1 MPTTSSDELTTLFH
15 NLYRTHYDTEINEL
29 AESQSDTIQA
39 LTLDLNTIAEFN
51 TDLAED
57 ARTKPQAII
66 EYAQEALR
74 TYDIDHD
81 TTLSN
86 IRIALTDPR
95 TITRISELRAEH
107 NDTLVSIPGTVRST
121 SAVTSYPTEAAFEC
135 QRCGTQTYIPQKTSL
150 TSDNL
155 DTPHECLGCEQKG
168 PFELDTNSSEYID
181 VQQLRIESTLSDPEI
196 ENPESIIAVA
206 KHDLVNTAKPGDTVT
221 ITGIVELLGYG
232 NDSPTLDATI
242 NDKYIIIS
250 SINDL
255 EPGSLTT
262 ITDDDKHAIVEH
274 SNQPDI
280 TQRIVDSIAPHVPGQ
295 ETAKLA
301 VALQLFGGI
310 TKTLDDGTTITG
322 NIHIG
327 LLTDPGIFTDEI
339 IEYATQIA
347 PKSVEV
353 DGTDTT
359 QVGLTTAAYK
369 SSSGRKSWELDAGA
383 LVLADNGLAGIT
395 QTNQLS
401 SDAQAALYSV
411 MRNQEVK
418 ASKGTATQTLPAETS
433 VLASIQPKYGRFDQY
448 EPLNDQITID
458 RALLSRFDLLF
469 TLTDTPNETQDTEQA
484 TELLDTNHAGEINAQ
499 LAQSPISE
507 HSEEDVETLLEDITP
522 PLSANLLRKYI
533 THAKHTCFPTL
544 TEEAKTRLEQYYV
557 TTRTKHDGP
566 HSPAPISAQK
576 LESLVRLAEA
586 SARMRLS
593 DTITETD
600 AERVIELVQST
611 FYGQQSQPADDEDTD
626 TTDEGVYPDT
636 PDELKDLV
644 KNTISII
651 SEKHREGAPVD
662 DVIDETLK
670 TVSDGDVS
678 AGDVEATIEKLRTL
692 GEVYE
697 PKQGHL
703 RAT

>member
-74 TYDIDHD
+74 TYDTDHD

-135 QRCGTQTYIPQKTSL
+135 QRCGTQTYIPQSDAL
-150 TSDNL
+150 TNDSL

-206 KHDLVNTAKPGDTVT
+206 KHDLVNTVKPGDTVT

-232 NDSPTLDATI
+232 NDRPALNATI
-242 NDKYIIIS
+242 NDKYVTIS
-250 SINDL
+250 SITDL

-262 ITDDDKHAIVEH
+262 ITDDDKRQIVEH
-274 SNQPDI
+274 STQPDI

-301 VALQLFGGI
+301 VALQLFGGV
-310 TKTLDDGTTITG
+310 TKTLNDGTTITG

-327 LLTDPGIFTDEI
+327 LLTDPGIFTGEI

-347 PKSVEV
+347 PKSIEV

-369 SSSGRKSWELDAGA
+369 SSSGRKSWELNAGA

-401 SDAQAALYSV
+401 NDAQAALYSV

-433 VLASIQPKYGRFDQY
+433 VLASIRPKYGRFDQY

-484 TELLDTNHAGEINAQ
+484 NEILDTNHAGEINAQ
-499 LAQSPISE
+499 LSESPISE
-507 HSEEDVETLLEDITP
+507 HSAEDVETLLEDVAP
-522 PLSANLLRKYI
+522 PLSADLLRKYI

-544 TEEAKTRLEQYYV
+544 TEEAKTRLEEYYV
-557 TTRTKHDGP
+557 NTRTKHDDP
-566 HSPAPISAQK
+566 ASPTPITAQK

-611 FYGQQSQPADDEDTD
+611 FYGQQSQPADDDD
-626 TTDEGVYPDT
+626 TTTSNGEVSGDST
-636 PDELKDLV
+636 DELEDSL
-644 KNTISII
+644 KNII
-651 SEKHREGAPVD
+651 SNVGENYREGAP
-662 DVIDETLK
+662 IDEILDRALTNGIPADK
-670 TVSDGDVS
+670 
-678 AGDVEATIEKLRTL
+678 AEAALEKLRTK

-697 PKQGHL
+697 PKEEHF
-703 RAT
+703 RAI

>member
-1 MPTTSSDELTTLFH
+1 MSTSTSDELTTLFH
-15 NLYRTHYDTEINEL
+15 NLYKTHYDAEINEL
-29 AESQSDTIQA
+29 AENQSDIPQS
-39 LTLDLNTIAEFN
+39 LTLDLDTIATFSE
-51 TDLAED
+51 DLAED

-74 TYDIDHD
+74 TYDIDQD
-81 TTLSN
+81 TTLGN
-86 IRIALTDPR
+86 IRIALSDPN

-150 TSDNL
+150 TNDSL

-168 PFELDTNSSEYID
+168 PFELNKSNSEHID
-181 VQQLRIESTLSDPEI
+181 IQQLRIESTLSDPEI
-196 ENPESIIAVA
+196 ENPESIIAIA
-206 KHDLVNTAKPGDTVT
+206 KHDLVNTVKPGDTVT
-221 ITGIVELLGYG
+221 ITSIVELLGYG
-232 NDSPTLDATI
+232 NDRPTLDATI
-242 NDKYIIIS
+242 NDKYLTIS
-250 SINDL
+250 SITDL

-262 ITDDDKHAIVEH
+262 ITDDDKQQIVEH
-274 SNQPDI
+274 SRQPDI

-295 ETAKLA
+295 ETIKLA
-301 VALQLFGGI
+301 VALQLFGGL

-327 LLTDPGIFTDEI
+327 LVTDPGIFTDEI

-347 PKSVEV
+347 PKSIEV

-369 SSSGRKSWELDAGA
+369 SSGGRKSWELDAGA

-401 SDAQAALYSV
+401 SNAQAALYSV

-433 VLASIQPKYGRFDQY
+433 VLASIRPKYGRFDQY
-448 EPLNDQITID
+448 ESLNDQIPID

-469 TLTDTPNETQDTEQA
+469 TLYDAPDETQDIEQA
-484 TELLDTNHAGEINAQ
+484 SEILDMNHAGEINAQ
-499 LAQSPISE
+499 LPQSPISE
-507 HSEEDVETLLEDITP
+507 HSEEDVETLLEDIAP
-522 PLSANLLRKYI
+522 PLSADLLCKYI
-533 THAKHTCFPTL
+533 THAKRTCFPML
-544 TEEAKTRLEQYYV
+544 TKDAKTTLQDYYV
-557 TTRTKHDGP
+557 TTRIQNDDSDTI
-566 HSPAPISAQK
+566 PITAQK

-600 AERVIELVQST
+600 AQRVIELVDST
-611 FYGQQSQPADDEDTD
+611 LYAQQESTDDTD
-626 TTDEGVYPDT
+626 TDTSDET
-636 PDELKDLV
+636 ESLESFHELREPVKD
-644 KNTISII
+644 II
-651 SEKHREGAPVD
+651 SNLNEKHREGAS
-662 DVIDETLK
+662 IDKILEK
-670 TVSDGDVS
+670 ASDEGLS
-678 AGDVEATIEKLRTL
+678 AGEVEAVIEKLRTK

-703 RAT
+703 RTT

>member
-1 MPTTSSDELTTLFH
+1 MPTTTSDELTTLFH
-15 NLYRTHYDTEINEL
+15 NLYKTHYDTEISEL
-29 AESQSDTIQA
+29 AGNQSDTPQS
-39 LTLDLNTIAEFN
+39 LTLSLDTIATFSE
-51 TDLAED
+51 DLAED
-57 ARTKPQAII
+57 TRTKPQAII

-74 TYDIDHD
+74 TYDTDHD
-81 TTLSN
+81 TTFGN
-86 IRIALTDPR
+86 IRIAVTDPH
-95 TITRISELRAEH
+95 TITRISELRADH

-135 QRCGTQTYIPQKTSL
+135 QRCGTQTYIPQSEAFTNDS
-150 TSDNL
+150 L

-168 PFELDTNSSEYID
+168 PFELDTNNSEYID
-181 VQQLRIESTLSDPEI
+181 IQQLRIESTLSDPEI
-196 ENPESIIAVA
+196 KNPESIIAIA
-206 KHDLVNTAKPGDTVT
+206 KHDLVNTVKPGDTVT
-221 ITGIVELLGYG
+221 ISGIVELLGYG
-232 NDSPTLDATI
+232 NDRPTLDATI
-242 NDKYIIIS
+242 NDKYITIS
-250 SINDL
+250 SITDL
-255 EPGSLTT
+255 EPGSLTN
-262 ITDDDKHAIVEH
+262 ITDDDKRQIVEH

-280 TQRIVDSIAPHVPGQ
+280 VQRIVDSIAPHVPGQ
-295 ETAKLA
+295 DTAKLA

-327 LLTDPGIFTDEI
+327 LLTDPGIFTEEI
-339 IEYATQIA
+339 IEYVTQIA
-347 PKSVEV
+347 PKSIEV
-353 DGTDTT
+353 NGTDTT

-433 VLASIQPKYGRFDQY
+433 VLASIRPKYGRFDQY

-458 RALLSRFDLLF
+458 RGLLSRFDLLF
-469 TLTDTPNETQDTEQA
+469 ILTDTPNETQDIEQA
-484 TELLDTNHAGEINAQ
+484 TEILDTNHAGEINAQ
-499 LAQSPISE
+499 LAQSPVSE
-507 HSEEDVETLLEDITP
+507 HSKEDVEILLEDVAP
-522 PLSANLLRKYI
+522 PLSTDLLRKYI

-544 TEEAKTRLEQYYV
+544 TEEAKTRLEEYYV
-557 TTRTKHDGP
+557 TTRTKHDSP
-566 HSPAPISAQK
+566 HSPAPITAQK

-600 AERVIELVQST
+600 AERIIELVQST
-611 FYGQQSQPADDEDTD
+611 FYGQQFQPTDDEDTD
-626 TTDEGVYPDT
+626 TTDEETSPNT

-644 KNTISII
+644 KDTISNLC
-651 SEKHREGAPVD
+651 EKHRVGAPVD
-662 DVIDETLK
+662 EAIDKTLETIP
-670 TVSDGDVS
+670 DGEIS

-697 PKQGHL
+697 PKQGYL
-703 RAT
+703 RTT